1 MSPAEYYEIIIS
13 ILIGLTLLTIL
24 LLFLYMVYGR
34 EEQESLPARSSSGL
48 YERYL
53 VLNQLLFRVLVT
65 VV

>member
-53 VLNQLLFRVLVT
+53 VLNQLLFRVLVK

>member
-1 MSPAEYYEIIIS
+1 MSTAEYYEIIIS

-53 VLNQLLFRVLVT
+53 VLNQLLFRVLVK